1 METKTSAEKAR
12 VAHGARRPYVPIALA
27 LAMLTVVEVLSPG
40 LPAARTLV
48 VAVLL
53 ALATSK
59 GSLVVLYYMH
69 LRYEPRWLSY
79 LPLGVMA
86 LVLLLALALSV

>member
-1 METKTSAEKAR
+1 METTAAAKAEAG
-12 VAHGARRPYVPIALA
+12 HGARRPYVPVAVA

-40 LPAARTLV
+40 LPAARNIV

-59 GSLVVLYYMH
+59 ASLVVLYYMH

-79 LPLGVMA
+79 LPLGVMV
-86 LVLLLALALSV
+86 LVLFLVLALSV